1 VSYRLIDQVKKHE
14 GFSAVPYRCPTGH
27 LTIGYG
33 WNLETGISEVVAEYI
48 LMQQL
53 SDIQLAC
60 IREFGWFRDINEARR
75 DVVTNMVFNLG
86 MTGFTKF
93 KKTIAAIEDGD
104 FDKAA
109 EEMVDSRWASQVG
122 YRAYELADQMKLG
135 AWDE

>member
-1 VSYRLIDQVKKHE
+1 VSYRVVEQLKKHE
-14 GFSAVPYRCPTGH
+14 GFSAVPYRCTAGY

-33 WNLETGISEVVAEYI
+33 WNLEAGIDEDTAEY
-48 LMQQL
+48 LLVQQV
-53 SDIQLAC
+53 SAIQLEC
-60 IREFGWFRDINEARR
+60 VRKFEWFRNINEARR